1 MIINSQ
7 SRDVSRDYV
16 RVSSSSTPSPARPTT
31 GDSPD
36 PQPLQSGREGAA
48 ISTNLSAMSTNA
60 SVHRVLSDVMGPRD
74 EGSGNS
80 SAQALSAAFSSPA
93 EAPFANASSTAPST
107 DASSGG
113 PGASTNEAPVDAPA
127 PPQLPPN
134 VQNLM
139 RYGGDRKQAVETLI
153 ASGAKAANPDLPWYK
168 DAFRALG
175 LGGDKKASKDIS
187 ADQTIYSNVR
197 ARNFNLL
204 DLRLTTKGT
213 SPEGHETRR
222 HIDLETDGMGDG
234 GWTAQVK
241 DAGKVIAKGSPNRM
255 FEQDIKGAPRGQT
268 SEIANTYIDPKTG
281 APFMRTNE
289 RSNWIETDKM
299 GQVKSH
305 KDGSTYRQIDMLG
318 ADGKVNQR
326 YVFDYANKSIRLESI
341 DAEGAVTSS
350 RPMSK
355 GTDYWAV
362 VDRLSLAPP
371 SSLPQA
377 SPVVSG
383 AAQAPPEAT
392 PNEAP
397 ALA

>member
-1 MIINSQ
+1 MIISSSQ
-7 SRDVSRDYV
+7 SRETRSDYA
-16 RVSSSSTPSPARPTT
+16 RRATSSGLTSVDR
-31 GDSPD
+31 
-36 PQPLQSGREGAA
+36 PQPQALSSGREGAS

-60 SVHRVLSDVMGPRD
+60 SVHRVLSDVMGPRT
-74 EGSGNS
+74 EGTGNFAADALVASMASLAEPPSNGSS
-80 SAQALSAAFSSPA
+80 SAGPATAAGA
-93 EAPFANASSTAPST
+93 ASEIPAPSAT
-107 DASSGG
+107 TADPPDA
-113 PGASTNEAPVDAPA
+113 ASQPS
-127 PPQLPPN
+127 QLPPN

-139 RYGGDRKQAVETLI
+139 LYGGDRKKAVETLM
-153 ASGAKAANPDLPWYK
+153 ASGAKAENPDLPWYK

-187 ADQTIYSNVR
+187 AEQTIYSNVR

-204 DLRLTTKGT
+204 DLRLTSKGT

-255 FEQDIKGAPRGQT
+255 FEQDIKSAPRGQT
-268 SEIANTYIDPKTG
+268 SEIDNTYIDPKTG
-281 APFMRTNE
+281 FPFMRTNE

-305 KDGSTYRQIDMLG
+305 KDASTYRQIDMLG

-326 YVFDYANKSIRLESI
+326 YVFDYANKSIRLESL
-341 DAEGAVTSS
+341 DGDGAVTSAQ
-350 RPMSK
+350 PLSK

-371 SSLPQA
+371 SSRP
-377 SPVVSG
+377 P
-383 AAQAPPEAT
+383 APPSPAAV
-392 PNEAP
+392 PAAEAP
-397 ALA
+397 VESPAPA